1 MLFSQLI
8 RTSLYANK
16 ILQDLGDLAKIFHA
30 QNRGV
35 CVCMRERD
43 IDRDRDRNRQAGVY

>member
-35 CVCMRERD
+35 CVCMRQ
-43 IDRDRDRNRQAGVY
+43 RDRETETETQTEK